1 MRVIAV
7 PVKDLDRAKG
17 RLGGALSSMERAAI
31 TLAMLEDVLAACTQ
45 MPGWQTW
52 VISPDP
58 AVLQQAARMRARPL
72 EEEDPG
78 LVAAIHQVE
87 EEAGRAEALAVVL
100 GDLPFLTPE
109 ALLGAL
115 QTLGT
120 VVAAP
125 SDSDQGTNLLLRR
138 PPDAIPPLFGTQSF
152 RKHREAAELHDIP
165 FATVAVPE
173 LGFDLDR
180 VEDIDALLA
189 SPRPSRAKSIC
200 HELGIAERLS
210 ARKRA

>member
-17 RLGGALSSMERAAI
+17 RLAGALSSMERAAI

-58 AVLQQAARMRARPL
+58 AVLQQAARMRARPV
-72 EEEDPG
+72 EEDDPG

-87 EEAGRAEALAVVL
+87 EEAARAEALAIVL

-125 SDSDQGTNLLLRR
+125 SDSDRGTNLLLRR
-138 PPDAIPPLFGTQSF
+138 PPHAIPALFGTESF
-152 RKHREAAELHDIP
+152 RKHQEAAELHDIP
-165 FATVAVPE
+165 FASLAIPE

-180 VEDIDALLA
+180 VEDIDTLLD

-200 HELGIAERLS
+200 HELRIAERLS
-210 ARKRA
+210 PRKRA